1 MQIQL
6 ILQCCQTETSGV
18 NWKTRHLNTADL
30 SIPLT
35 KTTAL
40 HFQLGVVIFVCHS
53 SAPEAEV
60 RRWQV
65 RGWAM
70 LVKFQKKKKPSGCF
84 PQKSF

>member
-6 ILQCCQTETSGV
+6 ILQCCQRETSGV
-18 NWKTRHLNTADL
+18 NWKNRHL

-35 KTTAL
+35 NTTAL
-40 HFQLGVVIFVCHS
+40 HFQLGVVIRVCHP

-60 RRWQV
+60 RKWQV

-70 LVKFQKKKKPSGCF
+70 FVKSQKKKTLF
-84 PQKSF
+84 TLNF